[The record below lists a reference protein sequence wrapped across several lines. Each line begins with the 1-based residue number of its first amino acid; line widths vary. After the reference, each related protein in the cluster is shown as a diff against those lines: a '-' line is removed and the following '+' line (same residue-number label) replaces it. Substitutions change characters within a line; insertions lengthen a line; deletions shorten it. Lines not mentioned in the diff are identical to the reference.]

1 MLHDCIYVSLWWI
14 SSPFLDDAR
23 TRSGQNNVDTMQQ
36 SVLNY
41 YYLYIAK
48 WTFWAENAMFN
59 VCFCVLCFQVEEVS
73 SVCTIQNTIHTHT
86 NALRHSHMKDIL
98 LWYLL
103 HKRQEFLDSFCRFGC
118 MHVYLWYVPCV
129 TFYIWCQIHWSW
141 CSGPIKQSSYAI
153 AMNSQ

>member
-1 MLHDCIYVSLWWI
+1 MFLYDGFLRRFLTMLEQGPDRIMWIQCNKVFWIIITFILQNELFELKMLCSMYV
-14 SSPFLDDAR
+14 F
-23 TRSGQNNVDTMQQ
+23 VFF
-36 SVLNY
+36 VF
-41 YYLYIAK
+41 K
-48 WTFWAENAMFN
+48 WKK
-59 VCFCVLCFQVEEVS
+59 FQVYAPYK
-73 SVCTIQNTIHTHT
+73 IQYTHT